1 MNASNL
7 KRPSETNWARVDEM
21 TDEMIDTSDAP
32 PLDDSFFARAKLRMP
47 GGQMIVRMHVDEGQ
61 ESQDDD
67 EEFNDGSTLFDYLA
81 SKKGHEITKEIV
93 SLVREVKN
101 VTIDASAQEKKATLE
116 FQRQIRREQSIVQL
130 VVFALSLVLV
140 SVLTYFGK
148 FDSGV
153 AVLLGTLV
161 GYFFGRGQLR

>member
-1 MNASNL
+1 MSVSNL
-7 KRPSETNWARVDEM
+7 KRPSETNWARIDEM
-21 TDEMIDTSDAP
+21 SDEMIDTSDVP
-32 PLDDSFFARAKLRMP
+32 PLDESFFAKAKLRMP
-47 GGQMIVRMHVDEGQ
+47 GQQMIERMHVDA
-61 ESQDDD
+61 D
-67 EEFNDGSTLFDYLA
+67 EEVQDGDQVFDEGPNLFDYLA
-81 SKKGHEITKEIV
+81 SKNGHEITKEIV
-93 SLVREVKN
+93 ALVREVKN

-148 FDSGV
+148 FDSGI

-161 GYFFGRGQLR
+161 GYFFGKGQQR